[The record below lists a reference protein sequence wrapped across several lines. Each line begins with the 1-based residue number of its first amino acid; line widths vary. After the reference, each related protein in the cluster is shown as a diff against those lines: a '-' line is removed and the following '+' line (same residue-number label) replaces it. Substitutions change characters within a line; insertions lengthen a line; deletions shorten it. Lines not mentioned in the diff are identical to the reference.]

1 MAYFNFRLQKK
12 ILEAVSEPEPVR
24 LVTKPLSDRITP
36 FQTRSTKLVERFT
49 DLYKNDRVQVT
60 GALKGMPDRSSA
72 ERLMFTVV
80 EVRLYNAYVHK
91 FMQLPVKSQSQ
102 RLKNY
107 LPFKMR
113 LSAQPFLWKWVLF
126 AWQWKMSKIIS
137 ISKAEHSTSFWF
149 RGPGERGYGLLISDL
164 ERLEIDTCI
173 QPVNNTI
180 VICYKDDYTTEQIR
194 FSLPC

>member
-1 MAYFNFRLQKK
+1 MKQQQKHRERVGNLLYGGYYYYYFCPLLMAYFNFRLQKK

-80 EVRLYNAYVHK
+80 EVRLYNAYVHN
-91 FMQLPVKSQSQ
+91 FM
-102 RLKNY
+102 
-107 LPFKMR
+107 
-113 LSAQPFLWKWVLF
+113 
-126 AWQWKMSKIIS
+126 
-137 ISKAEHSTSFWF
+137 
-149 RGPGERGYGLLISDL
+149 
-164 ERLEIDTCI
+164 
-173 QPVNNTI
+173 
-180 VICYKDDYTTEQIR
+180 
-194 FSLPC
+194 

>member
-24 LVTKPLSDRITP
+24 LVTKPLSERITP

-91 FMQLPVKSQSQ
+91 FMQLPVKS
-102 RLKNY
+102 
-107 LPFKMR
+107 
-113 LSAQPFLWKWVLF
+113 
-126 AWQWKMSKIIS
+126 
-137 ISKAEHSTSFWF
+137 
-149 RGPGERGYGLLISDL
+149 
-164 ERLEIDTCI
+164 
-173 QPVNNTI
+173 
-180 VICYKDDYTTEQIR
+180 
-194 FSLPC
+194 